1 MKYLTLALEFLKR
14 IFAALDARTGIEEM
28 KKMQAEEAL
37 KAERAARGKER
48 EVSNEV
54 HADPDR
60 QLTDK
65 RLSDGG
71 F

>member
-1 MKYLTLALEFLKR
+1 MKYLALALEFLKR
-14 IFAALDARTGIEEM
+14 IFAMLDARTGIEEM

-37 KAERAARGKER
+37 QAEREARDKER
-48 EVSNEV
+48 EASHEI

-60 QLTDK
+60 STVAD
-65 RLSDGG
+65 RLQDGR

>member
-1 MKYLTLALEFLKR
+1 MKYLALALEFLKR
-14 IFAALDARTGIEEM
+14 IFAMLDARTGIEEM

-37 KAERAARGKER
+37 KAEREARDKER
-48 EVSNEV
+48 EVNHEI

-60 QLTDK
+60 SAVAERMQNG
-65 RLSDGG
+65 R